1 MKPEINSLRSI
12 VLAGLVLALATVLPA
27 QSAGSDTGKAT
38 TPPASA
44 PSAQPAPGTTP
55 VGGDSPAPA
64 DTKQPATQQ
73 PTSTRPSGKSSPDAT
88 SKEPAPGT
96 TPVGGDIPAKS
107 ADLEKVVPVGGDLIK
122 VKPGSVEDVSAVGNR
137 DIGGRGLGNWYST
150 DTEIKMGKTYAD
162 EIEKSSK
169 FITDPV
175 VTEYVNRIGQNIV
188 KNSDCKVPFT
198 IKVLDSDEINA
209 FALPGGFFY
218 VNSGLILNAD
228 EEAELAGVMAHETA
242 HVCAHHAVRE
252 MTRMNY
258 AQLGTIPL
266 IFIGGWTGYGIYEAA
281 SIGIPITFMKFSRE
295 FEAQA
300 DYLGVQYMYRA
311 GYDPQAF
318 ITFFEKIQALE
329 KRKPGAVAKVFADH
343 PQTPDRILHTQEEI
357 ARILPARDEYMV
369 TTSEFDDVKARLARI
384 ENKRRLTDTKGV
396 TRPSLRR
403 ASTGTDSGSSPARP
417 TTARVPTTSPRCI
430 AATTRTK
437 SDALQGGRQSRKGT
451 AQPER
456 VLLLVLSAASLYIG
470 CGRQLHSIHEEN
482 CHFRGGLCLHSA
494 ADEDR
499 QSDASRAAARHRVCP
514 QSPAGHR
521 VQRQRHHHGGQSPD
535 RDTS

>member
-1 MKPEINSLRSI
+1 MP
-12 VLAGLVLALATVLPA
+12 
-27 QSAGSDTGKAT
+27 
-38 TPPASA
+38 
-44 PSAQPAPGTTP
+44 
-55 VGGDSPAPA
+55 
-64 DTKQPATQQ
+64 
-73 PTSTRPSGKSSPDAT
+73 GKSVDP
-88 SKEPAPGT
+88 
-96 TPVGGDIPAKS
+96 
-107 ADLEKVVPVGGDLIK
+107 EKVVAVGSEMTK
-122 VKPGSVEDVSAVGNR
+122 VKPGSVEDVNAVGNR
-137 DIGGRGLGNWYST
+137 DIGARGLGNWYST
-150 DTEIKMGKTYAD
+150 DTEIKMGKGYAD

-169 FITDPV
+169 FINDSV
-175 VTEYVNRIGQNIV
+175 ITEYVNRIGQNIV

-198 IKVLDSDEINA
+198 IKVIDSDEINA

-252 MTRMNY
+252 MTRLNY

-281 SIGIPITFMKFSRE
+281 SIAIPITFMKFSRE
-295 FEAQA
+295 FEGQA

-343 PQTPDRILHTQEEI
+343 PQTPDRILHSQEEI
-357 ARILPARDEYMV
+357 ARILPAKDEYMV

-403 ASTGTDSGSSPARP
+403 ASTGTDTSGSQTTQTDDSNSTSDDKP
-417 TTARVPTTSPRCI
+417 T
-430 AATTRTK
+430 
-437 SDALQGGRQSRKGT
+437 
-451 AQPER
+451 
-456 VLLLVLSAASLYIG
+456 
-470 CGRQLHSIHEEN
+470 LH
-482 CHFRGGLCLHSA
+482 R
-494 ADEDR
+494 
-499 QSDASRAAARHRVCP
+499 
-514 QSPAGHR
+514 
-521 VQRQRHHHGGQSPD
+521 
-535 RDTS
+535 RDDQN

>member
-1 MKPEINSLRSI
+1 MKPEFNGMRT
-12 VLAGLVLALATVLPA
+12 VTLAGLVLALATALGAQTTGSTTASNNTPA
-27 QSAGSDTGKAT
+27 N
-38 TPPASA
+38 TPA
-44 PSAQPAPGTTP
+44 AQPAPGTTP

-64 DTKQPATQQ
+64 NTKQPASQ
-73 PTSTRPSGKSSPDAT
+73 PTSQPSTQPSAQPTGGSTPASGGNTPDTA
-88 SKEPAPGT
+88 KKPAPGT
-96 TPVGGDIPAKS
+96 TPVGGDTPAK
-107 ADLEKVVPVGGDLIK
+107 DVDPDKVVAVGSEMGKI
-122 VKPGSVEDVSAVGNR
+122 KPGSIEDVNAVGNR
-137 DIGGRGLGNWYST
+137 DIGARGLGNWYST
-150 DTEIKMGKTYAD
+150 DTEIKMGKSYAD

-169 FITDPV
+169 FINDAV
-175 VTEYVNRIGQNIV
+175 IDEYVNRIGQNIV

-198 IKVLDSDEINA
+198 IKVIDSDEINA

-252 MTRMNY
+252 MTRLNY

-281 SIGIPITFMKFSRE
+281 SLGIPITFMKFSRE

-343 PQTPDRILHTQEEI
+343 PQTPDRILHSQEEI
-357 ARILPARDEYMV
+357 ARILPAKDEYMV

-384 ENKRRLTDTKGV
+384 ENKRRLTDSKGV

-403 ASTGTDSGSSPARP
+403 ASTGTDNTGSQTSQTDDSNSSSDDKP
-417 TTARVPTTSPRCI
+417 T
-430 AATTRTK
+430 
-437 SDALQGGRQSRKGT
+437 
-451 AQPER
+451 
-456 VLLLVLSAASLYIG
+456 
-470 CGRQLHSIHEEN
+470 LH
-482 CHFRGGLCLHSA
+482 R
-494 ADEDR
+494 
-499 QSDASRAAARHRVCP
+499 
-514 QSPAGHR
+514 
-521 VQRQRHHHGGQSPD
+521 
-535 RDTS
+535 RDDQN